1 MVAYSPM
8 GRGERT
14 LLKNPEIGKIA
25 EETGRT
31 PAQVVL
37 GPFEHATIHVW
48 LLETLYILVPTRPSY
63 RLLVSVWAHIY
74 IGKHARLRCGV
85 FELDEMCCASHPRS

>member
-8 GRGERT
+8 GRGEGT

-37 GPFEHATIHVW
+37 GPFEHVTVHVW
-48 LLETLYILVPTRPSY
+48 LLKQECIQVPTRPSY
-63 RLLVSVWAHIY
+63 HLLMSNWGTYFY

-85 FELDEMCCASHPRS
+85 FELDAERC